1 MAQMLDIINVS
12 SVTIVLP
19 KVMVDVGF
27 QFDQLQWVSSAYALA
42 YGAFLLLGGRLGDL
56 FGHRNIYILGVTW
69 FSIWAI
75 VNGFAHSPVMMSV
88 GRALQGMGAGFTV
101 PSALAILTTT
111 YPAGPERNKALGI
124 FGGTAAI
131 GSVVGVLLGGILGS
145 TIGFSLTILG
155 FLAIP
160 AEKAQGKVEDRR
172 LDVFGMIAFTVG
184 IVTIIYY
191 LSESPA
197 QGWSSTKTL
206 VPLFIGFAMLISFI
220 VIERKID
227 YPIMP
232 PHIWRSRRFL
242 ASCATALCMMA
253 ALNAH
258 AYFASLALQN
268 VLGYSSLKASLAF
281 ITHGIG
287 AIIAVGVISMLT
299 PYVRSKVILVVG
311 WVLLIVSGV
320 MWAQL
325 KVDSSYWSIP
335 FPSFIVNLIAM
346 VAIWLTCQINSVSDA
361 ADEDQGVVG
370 AVYNV
375 CLQIGAPLGIA
386 ISNIIANNKNGLYAV
401 GAQLLPGYLD
411 AFYSYS
417 VMAGVGLVVTLI
429 LYPNSDQVRSPTGAE
444 RLDVEAVVTTDGD
457 DERVAKGNR
466 DEVVGD
472 ESEINS
478 KVTVVNGSS
487 SSLEKRV

>member
-1 MAQMLDIINVS
+1 
-12 SVTIVLP
+12 
-19 KVMVDVGF
+19 
-27 QFDQLQWVSSAYALA
+27 
-42 YGAFLLLGGRLGDL
+42 
-56 FGHRNIYILGVTW
+56 
-69 FSIWAI
+69 
-75 VNGFAHSPVMMSV
+75 
-88 GRALQGMGAGFTV
+88 
-101 PSALAILTTT
+101 
-111 YPAGPERNKALGI
+111 
-124 FGGTAAI
+124 
-131 GSVVGVLLGGILGS
+131 
-145 TIGFSLTILG
+145 FSLTILG

-172 LDVFGMIAFTVG
+172 LDIFGMIAFTVG

-197 QGWSSTKTL
+197 QGWSSAKTL

-220 VIERKID
+220 VIELKID

-268 VLGYSSLKASLAF
+268 VLGYSSLEASLAL
-281 ITHGIG
+281 ITHDVG

-299 PYVRSKVILVVG
+299 PYVRSKIILAVG
-311 WVLLIVSGV
+311 WVLLIISGV

-386 ISNIIANNKNGLYAV
+386 ISNIIANNKNGHYAV

-411 AFYSYS
+411 TFYSYS

-429 LYPNSDQVRSPTGAE
+429 LYPNGDPVRPPTGAE
-444 RLDVEAVVTTDGD
+444 RLDVEAVVTTDGG
-457 DERVAKGNR
+457 DERVAKSNK

-472 ESEINS
+472 ESETNS
-478 KVTVVNGSS
+478 KATVVNGSS

>member
-1 MAQMLDIINVS
+1 
-12 SVTIVLP
+12 
-19 KVMVDVGF
+19 
-27 QFDQLQWVSSAYALA
+27 
-42 YGAFLLLGGRLGDL
+42 
-56 FGHRNIYILGVTW
+56 
-69 FSIWAI
+69 
-75 VNGFAHSPVMMSV
+75 
-88 GRALQGMGAGFTV
+88 
-101 PSALAILTTT
+101 
-111 YPAGPERNKALGI
+111 
-124 FGGTAAI
+124 
-131 GSVVGVLLGGILGS
+131 
-145 TIGFSLTILG
+145 FSLTILG

-311 WVLLIVSGV
+311 WVLLIVSG
-320 MWAQL
+320 
-325 KVDSSYWSIP
+325 
-335 FPSFIVNLIAM
+335 
-346 VAIWLTCQINSVSDA
+346 
-361 ADEDQGVVG
+361 
-370 AVYNV
+370 
-375 CLQIGAPLGIA
+375 
-386 ISNIIANNKNGLYAV
+386 
-401 GAQLLPGYLD
+401 
-411 AFYSYS
+411 
-417 VMAGVGLVVTLI
+417 
-429 LYPNSDQVRSPTGAE
+429 
-444 RLDVEAVVTTDGD
+444 
-457 DERVAKGNR
+457 
-466 DEVVGD
+466 
-472 ESEINS
+472 
-478 KVTVVNGSS
+478 
-487 SSLEKRV
+487 